1 MKKDYIRI
9 EFLLEP
15 QDFDL
20 LRITAFYARKPI
32 SVWVRELVLREL
44 NDGEVKE
51 KLKKMIGGKE
61 S

>member
-1 MKKDYIRI
+1 MKKDYIRG

-44 NDGEVKE
+44 NAKEVKD
-51 KLKKMIGGKE
+51 KLKKMTGGK
-61 S
+61 

>member
-1 MKKDYIRI
+1 MKKDYLKI

-32 SVWVRELVLREL
+32 SAWVRELVLREL
-44 NDGEVKE
+44 NAKESKE
-51 KLKKMIGGKE
+51 KLKKLTGGK
-61 S
+61 

>member
-1 MKKDYIRI
+1 MRKDYIRI

-32 SVWVRELVLREL
+32 SAWVRELVLREL
-44 NDGEVKE
+44 NAKSVKE
-51 KLKKMIGGKE
+51 KLKKLVEGK
-61 S
+61 